1 MKAPL
6 CKSAKDSSSLF
17 HEIGNCFLVLSS
29 FQNAKDAA
37 RKSLQC
43 AEECG
48 DKNLQL
54 QACVLIGL
62 AEGKRTIILQEVFVF
77 GLLIHMLKVSQLGDY
92 LLFGLASS

>member
-6 CKSAKDSSSLF
+6 CKTAKESASLF
-17 HEIGNCFLVLSS
+17 HEIGNCFLVLSH
-29 FQNAKDAA
+29 FRYAKDAA

-48 DKNLQL
+48 DKRLQL

-62 AEGKRTIILQEVFVF
+62 AHGMFMVKLCIIQ
-77 GLLIHMLKVSQLGDY
+77 DAC
-92 LLFGLASS
+92 ASFISFHGVVKMQVRISV